1 MSNIFLFSKLSLN
14 LAKEQIDSLNI
25 VKEVL
30 YELSD
35 IGMFCMFCGIVG
47 VIASEALKGNIEEQ
61 VEVKE
66 KEVKCFKVNSCDKS
80 NSWYK
85 KLDEEYKSL
94 GASAVGFVKLNEEN
108 ELVGSF
114 AKLLSDDE
122 KTKLIVEKIFRRKGR
137 TLCSAF
143 FVYM

>member
-1 MSNIFLFSKLSLN
+1 M
-14 LAKEQIDSLNI
+14 NI

-66 KEVKCFKVNSCDKS
+66 KEVKP
-80 NSWYK
+80 Y
-85 KLDEEYKSL
+85 
-94 GASAVGFVKLNEEN
+94 
-108 ELVGSF
+108 
-114 AKLLSDDE
+114 
-122 KTKLIVEKIFRRKGR
+122 RRK
-137 TLCSAF
+137 LKK
-143 FVYM
+143 

>member
-1 MSNIFLFSKLSLN
+1 MKYPRPFGKWSSL
-14 LAKEQIDSLNI
+14 
-25 VKEVL
+25 
-30 YELSD
+30 
-35 IGMFCMFCGIVG
+35 C
-47 VIASEALKGNIEEQ
+47 
-61 VEVKE
+61 

-122 KTKLIVEKIFRRKGR
+122 KTTLIEKFSLETNNILFIICGKKGENSQKFVE
-137 TLCSAF
+137 T
-143 FVYM
+143 